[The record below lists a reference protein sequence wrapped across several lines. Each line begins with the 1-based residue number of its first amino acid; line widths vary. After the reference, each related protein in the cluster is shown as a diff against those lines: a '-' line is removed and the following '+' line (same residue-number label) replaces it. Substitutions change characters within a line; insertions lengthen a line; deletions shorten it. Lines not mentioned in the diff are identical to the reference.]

1 MTAPGGPTHTP
12 AGTAELAAL
21 VRDASARRARLRIRG
36 AGTWMDAGHPVRDA
50 EPLSLEAFRGVD
62 AYTPGDLTISVGAA
76 TTLAELD
83 EVTRAHR
90 QWCPLLPWGDD
101 TGTVGATVATAT
113 DGPCAA
119 ALGRPRDLVLGVE
132 AVDGRARTLVAGGRV
147 VKNVA
152 GFDLTRALT
161 GSWGTLAVLTRLHL
175 RLRALPPGEESW
187 VLHADDAGVERLRAA
202 LDAFARGPLA
212 PMAIVR
218 LGAASAGALGFDG
231 SARALVRVGGNAAF
245 VAESR
250 SRLAACGDAR
260 PADPAIWNAVRA
272 RLAPEDRARR
282 WDWNALSLRI
292 RERFDPARLL
302 NPGLLGDAA

>member
-119 ALGRPRDLVLGVE
+119 ALGRPRDLVLGVG
-132 AVDGRARTLVAGGRV
+132 AVDGRARTLAAGGRV

-161 GSWGTLAVLTRLHL
+161 GSWGTLAVLTQLHL